1 MVDKSKLTDSLVKLE
16 VELRNSGKI
25 DTADFFEKF
34 VITITSET
42 DAKKLKQLLEQ
53 ICSSG
58 AMSQYANFS
67 FAEDELFDDCF
78 EEAKKLLS
86 MI

>member
-1 MVDKSKLTDSLVKLE
+1 MIEKSKLTNSLVKLE
-16 VELRNSGKI
+16 EELRNSRKV
-25 DTADFFEKF
+25 DTADFFEKYI
-34 VITITSET
+34 VTITSET

-67 FAEDELFDDCF
+67 FREDELFDDCF
-78 EEAKKLLS
+78 KEAKNLLS
-86 MI
+86 VI